1 MADGGRD
8 LEVSAIEHVPDEI
21 ADELMSRHVE
31 IQTLA
36 DMMGDDKQRG
46 TPIPALY
53 NMWYRFIQNPST
65 VSVESYK
72 RMVDTDETIGSG
84 VEFLI
89 SCLAAR
95 MGAYQHDDPEI
106 TRFVTRAL
114 AEMKDGFTAVLKEM
128 LSASWVGFSVSEI
141 VWANKSIGFVPEKVV
156 PLPPSSILFE
166 VDRVGDLTDDGVLQ
180 YQRNYQPLGMGLGA
194 GFFGGLSNNGFI
206 PNRPDPMSKF
216 GDLAFPLRSG
226 NTFNY
231 MSIRIPRL
239 KCIHVAWNGPGKFG
253 NPYGRSSLRRAY
265 NWWVQKWAYCQMM
278 GLTADRHG
286 TPHTVIYADPNA
298 TMVKAGTSSTATTE
312 QQKRANTE
320 RAPEAAAR
328 IFKNVH
334 NDSVFVL
341 PGKKGT
347 TYEVDVHDTSGS
359 LPDFIAVIQH
369 CNTMLMRALLIPS
382 LIFSSGDG
390 SGSYALGQE
399 HAKTFD
405 KLLDSMLEGFK
416 QAVLDQLIRQII
428 AYNFPKKTWQEIG
441 IGDFAKRELT
451 MDERQKE
458 AEVFATAIDKGI
470 VDTNDLADLNK
481 MREAIGF
488 EPRTTVI
495 EKPMPMM
502 PPGFGGEEPD
512 GDEMEPDGA
521 KEPGAK
527 EAAAGGFGAGS
538 IGSVRGPIGGV
549 GYGAGGGDDPAAAK
563 RPETESPDA

>member
-1 MADGGRD
+1 MPDGGRD
-8 LEVSAIEHVPDEI
+8 LEASAIEHVPDEL
-21 ADELMSRHVE
+21 ADELMARHVE

-36 DMMGDDKQRG
+36 DMMGDEHQRG

-65 VSVESYK
+65 VSIESYK

-114 AEMKDGFTAVLKEM
+114 AEMKGGFTAAVKEM
-128 LSASWVGFSVSEI
+128 LSAVWAGFSVSEI

-194 GFFGGLSNNGFI
+194 GFFGGLAQNGFI
-206 PNRPDPMSKF
+206 PNRPDPMAKF
-216 GDLAFPLRSG
+216 GDLAFPLRSA

-231 MSIRIPRL
+231 MSIRIPKL
-239 KCIHVAWNGPGKFG
+239 KCVHIAWNGPGMFG

-278 GLTADRHG
+278 GQVADRHG
-286 TPHTVIYADPNA
+286 TPHTVVYADQNA
-298 TMVKAGTSSTATTE
+298 TMVKAGTTSSQSTE
-312 QQKRANTE
+312 QQKRANME

-328 IFKNVH
+328 TFKNVH
-334 NDSVFVL
+334 NDSVFIL
-341 PGKKGT
+341 PGKKGQIFDV
-347 TYEVDVHDTSGS
+347 EVHDTSGN
-359 LPDFIAVIQH
+359 LPDFIAVLQF

-382 LIFSSGDG
+382 LIFTAGDG
-390 SGSYALGQE
+390 AGSYSLGQE

-416 QAVLDQLIRQII
+416 QSVLDQFIRQLI
-428 AYNFPKKTWQEIG
+428 AYNFPKKVWQEKG
-441 IGDFAKRELT
+441 LGDFAKRELT
-451 MDERQKE
+451 MEERQKE
-458 AEVFATAIDKGI
+458 VEVFIGAIDKGI
-470 VDTNDLADLNK
+470 VDTNDTGDLNK

-488 EPRTTVI
+488 EPRTTPI

-502 PPGFGGEEPD
+502 PPGFGGEGVEPD
-512 GDEMEPDGA
+512 GDEVEPDGD
-521 KEPGAK
+521 EPAGGGK
-527 EAAAGGFGAGS
+527 PGGFGAGPA
-538 IGSVRGPIGGV
+538 GPVRGPAIGV
-549 GYGAGGGDDPAAAK
+549 GGGTGDDPRAAK
-563 RPETESPDA
+563 RPEAESPDA